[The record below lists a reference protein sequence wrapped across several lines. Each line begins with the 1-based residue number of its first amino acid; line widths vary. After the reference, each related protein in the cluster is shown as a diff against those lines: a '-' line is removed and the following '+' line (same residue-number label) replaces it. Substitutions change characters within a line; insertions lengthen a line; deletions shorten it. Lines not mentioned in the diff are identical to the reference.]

1 MAERSWSGTDQRTG
15 NDPIAMHIILFLIG
29 TAILFGNDPQNL
41 DPSFEFNYTD
51 TEINVDPDSVGS
63 FSGTIHNISS
73 GTITIAVVRRVNS
86 LPEGWTSSVCL
97 GSICYIETVDSA
109 AVQLD
114 AGDSTA
120 CGILAWTNGV
130 GTGTVQL
137 DLFDLDNIDEHI
149 LIDLIIYAGITVGPI
164 TTRALPEHF
173 ELYDCFPNPFNP
185 ITTLR
190 YELPEDAMVSITIY
204 DMMGRQ
210 VKTLINDQQTAG
222 YRSLQWNATNYAG
235 SPVSAGIYLYMIQ
248 AGDFRQTKKIVLLK

>member
-1 MAERSWSGTDQRTG
+1 MAERSWSGTDQRIG

-63 FSGTIHNISS
+63 FSGTIHNTSS
-73 GTITIAVVRRVNS
+73 ENITIAVVRRVNA

-97 GSICYIETVDSA
+97 GLICYTETVDSA
-109 AVQLD
+109 AIQLD

-130 GTGTVQL
+130 GTGTVRL

-149 LIDLIIYAGITVGPI
+149 LIDLIIYAGIMVGPI
-164 TTRALPEHF
+164 TKRALPEHF

-185 ITTLR
+185 TATLH
-190 YELPEDAMVSITIY
+190 YALSEDGPVSITIY
-204 DMMGRQ
+204 DMMGRV
-210 VKTLINDQQTAG
+210 VKTLMNTHQTTG
-222 YRSLQWNATNYAG
+222 YRSVQWDATNDAYKT
-235 SPVSAGIYLYMIQ
+235 VSAGSYLYTIQ
-248 AGDFRQTKKIVLLK
+248 VGKNRRTKKMVLLK